1 MQIAVNRWILYMQTG
16 TNGHTEGKRA
26 SAPQGDYQRYA
37 WKARSYV
44 VPEPTRKGFQW
55 KASALRGL
63 QKFNKV
69 EAKGPVTVV
78 VPALY
83 NFMPAEA
90 VALGWLNE
98 IDALGVIRHRIADVT
113 KLTGWDVFTFHT
125 RHNLDP
131 FYASTI
137 AAVRDTW
144 LHEGGLTQTCINETV
159 RRYGAAY
166 HYNSVPA
173 RMVENLVL
181 QSVLMGWLS
190 SRAGDVPFRYHV
202 LGTGLI
208 AALVW
213 SGSLTFESAVNTA
226 VRVGSRW
233 DASLKSLAREEVQ
246 KSGKEASEA
255 NLGWLYFHRVR
266 EILEG
271 RSVLSLAA
279 SKSDVPLVEAPSR
292 PFWFSVTA
300 HDEPV
305 LLETVRDVQW
315 ALESLNLAS
324 WAPRIP
330 RPLPATTAD
339 VKGWLV
345 SPQHP
350 MASACRWSVYNY
362 LLATPNQSLLFLD
375 HIAAMGRR
383 PALAPELNAPQQGQ
397 FQQDRLL
404 SRIKVTGP

>member
-1 MQIAVNRWILYMQTG
+1 MNQG
-16 TNGHTEGKRA
+16 TNGHAERKR
-26 SAPQGDYQRYA
+26 STTPQGENQRYA
-37 WKARSYV
+37 WKKQSYV
-44 VPEPTRKGFQW
+44 IPEPTKKGFQW

-63 QKFNKV
+63 QRFSKV
-69 EAKGPVTVV
+69 EVKGPVTVV

-98 IDALGVIRHRIADVT
+98 IDALGAIRHRIADVT

-131 FYASTI
+131 FFASTI

-144 LHEGGLTQTCINETV
+144 LHEGGLKLSAISETV
-159 RRYGAAY
+159 RRYGAPY
-166 HYNSVPA
+166 QYNCIPA
-173 RMVENLVL
+173 RLVENLVF
-181 QSVLMGWLS
+181 QSCLMGWLS

-202 LGTGLI
+202 LGTGLMS
-208 AALVW
+208 ALVW
-213 SGSLTFESAVNTA
+213 SGSLSFESAVNTA
-226 VRVGSRW
+226 VRVGTRW
-233 DASLKSLAREEVQ
+233 DASIKSLATEELR
-246 KSGKEASEA
+246 KNGKETTED
-255 NLGWLYFHRVR
+255 NLGWLCFHRVR

-279 SKSDVPLVEAPSR
+279 TKSDVPLVEAPSR

-315 ALESLNLAS
+315 ALESMNIAS
-324 WAPRIP
+324 WAPRVP
-330 RPLPATTAD
+330 RPLPTATAD

-345 SPQHP
+345 SSQHP
-350 MASACRWSVYNY
+350 MASASRWSVYNY
-362 LLATPNQSLLFLD
+362 LLATPNSALLFLD

-383 PALAPELNAPQQGQ
+383 PALAPEAKSKEGKELQPE
-397 FQQDRLL
+397 RLL

>member
-1 MQIAVNRWILYMQTG
+1 MLTG
-16 TNGHTEGKRA
+16 TNGHAEGKR
-26 SAPQGDYQRYA
+26 SNTPHGDNQRYA
-37 WKARSYV
+37 WKARTYV
-44 VPEPTRKGFQW
+44 VPAPSRKGIQW

-63 QKFNKV
+63 QRFNKV
-69 EAKGPVTVV
+69 EVKGPVTVV

-131 FYASTI
+131 YYASTI
-137 AAVRDTW
+137 AAVRNTW
-144 LHEGGLTQTCINETV
+144 LHEGGLKQSSINETV

-166 HYNSVPA
+166 QYNCVPA
-173 RMVENLVL
+173 RMVENLVF
-181 QSVLMGWLS
+181 QSSLMSWLS
-190 SRAGDVPFRYHV
+190 SRAGQVPFRYHV
-202 LGTGLI
+202 VGTGLI
-208 AALVW
+208 SALVW
-213 SGSLTFESAVNTA
+213 SGSLSFDSAINTA

-233 DASLKSLAREEVQ
+233 HGSIESLATEELRQ
-246 KSGKEASEA
+246 SGKECTPE

-279 SKSDVPLVEAPSR
+279 SRSDVPLVEAPTR

-315 ALESLNLAS
+315 ALESMNLAS
-324 WAPRIP
+324 WAPRTP
-330 RPLPATTAD
+330 RPLPSTSAD
-339 VKGWLV
+339 IKGWLI

-362 LLATPNQSLLFLD
+362 LLATPNSALLFLD
-375 HIAAMGRR
+375 HIATMGRR
-383 PALAPELNAPQQGQ
+383 PAFSPEAKAPEGKE
-397 FQQDRLL
+397 FQQERLL